1 MVFIISDIFLLDL
14 RVLIMDIYDVVCD
27 IVIEDCFSIIQLSR
41 EGDRSMMYDGN
52 MRSRN

>member
-27 IVIEDCFSIIQLSR
+27 IVRRLFFYYSIK
-41 EGDRSMMYDGN
+41 
-52 MRSRN
+52 